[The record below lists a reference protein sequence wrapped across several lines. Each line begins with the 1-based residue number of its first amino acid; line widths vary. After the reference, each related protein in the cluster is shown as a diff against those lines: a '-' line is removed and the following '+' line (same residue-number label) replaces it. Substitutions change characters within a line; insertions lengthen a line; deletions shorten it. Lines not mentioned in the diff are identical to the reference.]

1 MLRIDL
7 ATSSEHEN
15 ISHEKLKTLSGGS
28 QI

>member
-1 MLRIDL
+1 MLKIDL